1 MRRQRGDKR
10 GMTLV
15 ELIVAMALSAVL
27 VAAAALALAAS
38 FRLYNRSAALSEMG
52 ILKSTLYTAIS
63 DELHYARLDTALT
76 GENEELRYRSS
87 IHGGT
92 QVEMRLENGY
102 VTVDGR
108 ELLGDSVYGGYK
120 VSDLTFEDGGEGCI
134 KVTCVLENKL
144 YSSLGEDMEMV
155 VRILNGWA

>member
-76 GENEELRYRSS
+76 GENEELLPELHPRRNT
-87 IHGGT
+87 GGD
-92 QVEMRLENGY
+92 EAGERIC
-102 VTVDGR
+102 
-108 ELLGDSVYGGYK
+108 
-120 VSDLTFEDGGEGCI
+120 DGGRQGTSGRLRVWGI
-134 KVTCVLENKL
+134 Q
-144 YSSLGEDMEMV
+144 GE
-155 VRILNGWA
+155 